1 MSLTARS
8 EVQVSTAVASSSP
21 LTLPSSTSSPE
32 ASGATSILFICLVVF
47 LSVVGTFT
55 IGVIFCYF
63 AEGGEFSDRSWRRL
77 SRVGRRSRVLMWD
90 VLVDLS
96 TPQDGR
102 HKWRT
107 LHVSPTFCKLL
118 TLSQLILALKPL
130 TVQVDTFASA
140 YTNADEPLGTA
151 HHHLTSRFA
160 MQLVRV
166 ICRPFA
172 LALPSD
178 DAKRETPPL
187 PNPKIFTSGT
197 DAQIAI
203 LVAMPSSRCRPKIL
217 CGERR

>member
-1 MSLTARS
+1 VARRRRILRS
-8 EVQVSTAVASSSP
+8 ELEEQSRPQKQVP
-21 LTLPSSTSSPE
+21 K
-32 ASGATSILFICLVVF
+32 
-47 LSVVGTFT
+47 
-55 IGVIFCYF
+55 
-63 AEGGEFSDRSWRRL
+63 
-77 SRVGRRSRVLMWD
+77 MWD

-96 TPQDGR
+96 APQDGR

-107 LHVSPTFCKLL
+107 LHVSPSYCELL
-118 TLSQLILALKPL
+118 MSSQLILALKPL
-130 TVQVDTFASA
+130 TVQVDTFVSA
-140 YTNADEPLGTA
+140 HTNADEPLSTA
-151 HHHLTSRFA
+151 HHLTSRLA

-178 DAKRETPPL
+178 DAKREAPPL